1 MSGVKS
7 AMIHRWT
14 VRTMGVG
21 ALVFCAMGSCL
32 EQSDPEPYT
41 FFKQYIGDDQI
52 ADIEHGKAVK
62 P

>member
-7 AMIHRWT
+7 AMIHRST

-21 ALVFCAMGSCL
+21 ALVFCAVGSCL
-32 EQSDPEPYT
+32 GRSYPEPYT

-52 ADIEHGKAVK
+52 ADIEHGEPSA
-62 P
+62 